1 MNKILSLLAVG
12 ILILGGF
19 GVYAVMGGTISDMNV
34 KMELVI
40 DSEHAIGTTEN
51 PSMDLPGSF
60 DLRNVGGIDYVTSVK
75 NQQGGTCW
83 THGTMAAI
91 EGNLLMT
98 GNWAAAGESGEPNL
112 AEYHLDWWNGFNQHN
127 NDDDP
132 GGGGLVVHQGGDYLV
147 TSAYLSR
154 CEGAIRD
161 IDGQSYDTPP
171 ERYNTS
177 YHYYYPRDIEWYGM
191 DANLVGINIIK
202 QKIMTEGVMGTCLCY
217 DSQFINANYVHYQPP
232 SNTLDP
238 NHAVAIVG
246 WDDNKST
253 QAPQPGAWLCKNS
266 WDISWGFD
274 GYFWISYYDKHCC
287 KHPEMGAVSFQ
298 NVEPLIY
305 DNIYYHDYHGWRDVK
320 ENCTEV
326 FNAFNATENEFLKD
340 VNFYV
345 ATDNISYT
353 VKIYDNFENGSLQDE
368 LTTTSG
374 TINYT
379 GFHTVDL
386 DNSVMLSEGDDFYIY
401 LELSDGGQPYDR
413 TSDVPVLLGNKYRVI
428 VESSS
433 FLGQSYY
440 LNGSTWQD
448 LYDFDSTANFC
459 IKGLTAPPLSFQF
472 PDGLPD
478 YVSPDIPTTILIQ
491 INEIADTYVSGS
503 GMIHYRYDGGTYF
516 TSSLVHVGGDLY
528 EVTLPSPSCGDLLEY
543 YFSAEG
549 TLAGT
554 MYEPSDA
561 PATTYSC
568 LVGELNPVF
577 SDDFEIDLGWT
588 VVNDSYLTDGAW
600 ERGIP
605 IGGGDR
611 GDPATDY
618 DGSGHCYLTDNVDG
632 NSDVDDGTTWL
643 ISPSMDLAM
652 GIDSIIHY
660 ALWYTNDFGSDP
672 YNDLFK
678 VYVSNN
684 DGSTWTLVET
694 IGPQTTTGW
703 KEYDFMIGDYV
714 VPTNQVKVRFE
725 ASDINDASVVE
736 AGIDDF
742 QAFIFDCVDSATYVT
757 FLSTNWNFISLPF
770 NQSVDKTDFVVN
782 CEGTYHTWFE
792 AVSDGI
798 ISDYVFGWDRDSQG
812 YTFVDTLGSGYGY
825 WVYASESCEL
835 WIENISI
842 TSDEYVTHL
851 EENWNIV
858 GMPQNQ
864 SANKIDIIVN
874 YNSSD
879 HTWTEA
885 ISDGIVNDYVFGW
898 SRIGQSYSF
907 IDTFEPGYSY
917 WIYAYQPCTLKK
929 TNV

>member
-1 MNKILSLLAVG
+1 MNKILSVLAVG
-12 ILILGGF
+12 ILILSGF
-19 GVYAVMGGTISDMNV
+19 GAYVVIGGTTSDMNA
-34 KMELVI
+34 KMKLFI
-40 DSEHAIGTTEN
+40 DSEHSIENTEG
-51 PSMDLPGSF
+51 PSMDLPISF
-60 DLRNVGGIDYVTSVK
+60 DLRDVGGIDYVTSVK

-83 THGTMAAI
+83 THGAMAAM
-91 EGNLLMT
+91 EGNLLMN
-98 GNWAAAGESGEPNL
+98 GKWAAAGELGEPNL

-171 ERYNTS
+171 ERYNAS
-177 YHYYYPRDIEWYGM
+177 YHYYYPRDIEWYVM
-191 DANLVGINIIK
+191 DVNLVGIDNIK
-202 QKIMTEGVMGTCLCY
+202 QKIMTEGVMGTSLCY
-217 DSQFINANYVHYQPP
+217 NSQFINANYVHYQPP
-232 SNTLDP
+232 SNTMDP

-246 WDDNKST
+246 WDDNKIT

-266 WDISWGFD
+266 WDVSWGLD

-305 DNIYYHDYHGWRDVK
+305 ENIYYYDYHGWRDIK
-320 ENCTEV
+320 TNCTEA
-326 FNAFNATENEFLKD
+326 FNAFNATENELLKA

-353 VKIYDNFENGSLQDE
+353 VKIYDNFNNGSLQDE

-374 TINYT
+374 TMNYT
-379 GFHTVDL
+379 GFHTIDL

-401 LELSDGGQPYDR
+401 LELSDGGQSYDR
-413 TSDVPVLLGNKYRVI
+413 TSDVPVLLGNRYRVI
-428 VESSS
+428 VESASQPGES
-433 FLGQSYY
+433 FYR
-440 LNGSTWQD
+440 NGSAWVD
-448 LYDFDSTANFC
+448 LYDFDDTANFC
-459 IKGLTAPPLSFQF
+459 IKGLTAPPLSFKF
-472 PDGLPD
+472 PDDLPT
-478 YVSPDIPTTILIQ
+478 YISPGVPSTILIQ
-491 INEIADTYVSGS
+491 INEIADTYISDS
-503 GMIHYRYDGGTYF
+503 GMIHYRYDGGTYL
-516 TSSLVHVGGDLY
+516 TSSLVHIGGDLY
-528 EVTLPSPSCGDLLEY
+528 EATLPPPSCGDMPEY

-554 MYEPSDA
+554 ICEPSDA
-561 PATTYSC
+561 PYTTYSC
-568 LVGELNPVF
+568 FVGELNPVF

-588 VVNDSYLTDGAW
+588 VVNDPYLTDGTW
-600 ERGIP
+600 ERGVP
-605 IGGGDR
+605 VGGGDR
-611 GDPATDY
+611 GDPTTDY

-652 GIDSIIHY
+652 GIDAIIHY

-672 YNDLFK
+672 DNDLFK
-678 VYVSNN
+678 VYVSDNN
-684 DGSTWTLVET
+684 GSTWTLVET

-714 VPTNQVKVRFE
+714 ALTNQIKVRFE
-725 ASDINDASVVE
+725 VSDTNDASVVE

-742 QAFIFDCVDSATYVT
+742 QAFIYDCVDSETYVT

-770 NQSVDKTDFVVN
+770 NQSVEKTDFVVN
-782 CEGTYHTWFE
+782 CNGIYYTWFE

-798 ISDYVFGWDRDSQG
+798 ISDYVFGWNRGGQS
-812 YTFVDTLGSGYGY
+812 YTLTDALDSGYGY
-825 WVYASESCEL
+825 WLYASESCEL
-835 WIENISI
+835 WIENSSIS
-842 TSDEYVTHL
+842 SDEYVIHL
-851 EENWNIV
+851 EENWNVV

-864 SANKIDIIVN
+864 SVNKINITVN
-874 YNSSD
+874 YNSND
-879 HTWTEA
+879 HTWAEA
-885 ISDGIVNDYVFGW
+885 ISDGIINDYIFGW
-898 SRIGQSYSF
+898 SRAGQSYSF

-917 WIYAYQPCTLKK
+917 WIYACQQCTLKIM
-929 TNV
+929 NV